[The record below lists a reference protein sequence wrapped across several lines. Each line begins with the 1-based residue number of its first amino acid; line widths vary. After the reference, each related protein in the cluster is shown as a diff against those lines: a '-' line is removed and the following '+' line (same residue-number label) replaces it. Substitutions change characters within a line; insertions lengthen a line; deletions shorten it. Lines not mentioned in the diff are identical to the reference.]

1 MLLRLMSARLGS
13 AAEAEDVMQDLW
25 LKLEHL
31 PEQPVAS
38 PAAYL
43 FRVAANLAA
52 DRRLSHARAEARDG
66 LWLSVQPESSEY
78 PDAEAVMIARDR
90 LARVEA
96 AIAAMP
102 ERMRAALR
110 MFRVERRPQK
120 EIASELGITV
130 SGVEK
135 LLKRAN
141 RQLLD
146 LEEA

>member
-1 MLLRLMSARLGS
+1 MLLRLMTARLGS

-31 PEQPVAS
+31 PEQDLAS

-66 LWLSVQPESSEY
+66 HWLSTQPDASEY
-78 PDAEAVMIARDR
+78 PDAEAVLIARDR
-90 LARVEA
+90 LIRVEA

-102 ERMRAALR
+102 DRMRAALR